1 MACGV
6 TRIPLERIE
15 VMRLDSSQERAE
27 LRNLCK
33 LWKEILGDR
42 LAFARVN
49 KENNPECL
57 HRFHTDK
64 KTFEDY
70 SEVLSYIRGSFAK
83 DGEKLVL
90 VSRKNNIIDGICVSS
105 LNPGSNEYY
114 IDVLLIRL
122 LPF

>member
-57 HRFHTDK
+57 DRFHTDK

-70 SEVLSYIRGSFAK
+70 SEVLSYIRGWSCPYNIGPLTRSF
-83 DGEKLVL
+83 L
-90 VSRKNNIIDGICVSS
+90 
-105 LNPGSNEYY
+105 
-114 IDVLLIRL
+114 
-122 LPF
+122 FF